1 MQCICRGTE
10 LRQELEQTQR
20 AKDQLERLTYTLADD
35 MRQIKSKLDSQNVDF
50 ATVASDLRSKSQR
63 LEEETRSTVSGSFC
77 LL

>member
-1 MQCICRGTE
+1 MQCICRVTE